1 MNLWE
6 VVPFLLIGVKLIL
19 IVVTVLFFVSGLDDL
34 FIDVLFLVRR
44 LYRYF
49 RVRPWITPLTLE
61 VLRRKREQP
70 VAVLIPAWH
79 EAGVI
84 GRMLENALRTIE
96 YRDYHIFVGTYPNDP
111 ATQHEVAQVAASAG
125 RVHCV
130 VCPHD
135 GPTCKADCLNALY
148 QATVA
153 YEIEHGTRFEIFA
166 MQDAEDWPHR
176 LSLKLFNFLVPRKDL
191 VQLPVLP
198 LPTRWWD
205 FTSGHYIDEFAESH
219 FKNMSVRE
227 ALSGTVPSA
236 GVGTA
241 FSRRALET
249 LARHNGSDVFNTES
263 LTEDYEIG
271 FRLRRYDL
279 KEIFVLQALPDPI
292 VVRAY
297 FPSTYRA
304 AVKQKSRWILGITMQ
319 GWRNIGWTGH
329 FWTDYMLFRDRKT
342 LLTSLANVLGYLAA
356 VPVIAIW
363 VLGKLFADSYR
374 YPSLVREGSWLY
386 WLIVVDTAFL
396 GVRLLAR
403 ALSVYCCYDLKQAL
417 LAIPRQVWGNFINFG
432 AALRAISVFTSS
444 ALTGKPIAWGK
455 TDHTFPTENEIAS
468 MASGALSHRRGLQTL
483 SGRARRVG
491 VIGVIVAGSMLC
503 PQLASADGVPTV
515 IPQLTSRLLSALRE
529 LRAYAH
535 LDRGY
540 RLLEMEQL
548 GEARVEFE
556 RHLSV
561 DPGNAKARVAYLV
574 LLYRMKAY
582 DDAIG
587 QANLLSKERD
597 AAHHAWLYGGLA
609 LQARGRHEAALD
621 SLQKASGDKRLD
633 DAARQ
638 FALANVVDLAFSL
651 RRYDLA
657 VASLDRLAVFAQ
669 DFRVFFRRG
678 EALEA
683 LSRHSEA
690 LQAYE
695 RALGRAQ
702 TREDRT
708 RTFVALGEARRRLH
722 EWNAARDAFEAA
734 FQIDPRPAFMRTIGE
749 LSMVAGDYAGA
760 ARWLK
765 EFVTK
770 QPDASARERLADAL
784 LKLQRFDEAEDELR
798 DATKSAKTHEERH
811 RLSLALGHACMQAGK
826 WAKAATAFGDA
837 VEIRRTF
844 GALTALGQ
852 ALERANQ
859 PRLALQNYRAALSAQ
874 FDAPTALAAGML
886 ETQLGL
892 RVDAIRHLNSAVAG
906 SLPPESKALAYRQL
920 GFLHHEAR
928 RFDQARTAF
937 ERAIRLTPGDPDS
950 YVALAQ
956 SARASGDRVGE
967 LNSLLRAV
975 AIKPT
980 PALRRMLAEA
990 YAQAGRLAEA
1000 FATYRNLANDSRVA
1014 GPEAAAAFRA
1024 AGTLHFENRQYAE
1037 AAAAFTSAYERSA
1050 GRDWQSLSRASESY
1064 AQAGRWEDVER
1075 VGVQLLGRG
1084 DLSAESRATELERL
1098 ALAYTRLERPNEA
1111 ASVLRRALDLGRDHW
1126 QLRLNLGFALFSAGR
1141 WTDAVTEF
1149 KVASAQHPES
1159 LADIYIARCYEQ
1171 LNKPG
1176 LAVHHLRRVLGT
1188 THAGGANKAEL
1199 LKSVGLLL
1207 AAEGQLEEAVDA
1219 LSDALLRSD
1228 AAAQVRLATLYRALG
1243 RLTEAASTIQAA
1255 AALVGDNRLPYL
1267 DERADTALAQGDCAT
1282 AEISLKEALTIET
1295 NAARLLKLAQCAA
1308 KAGRQTHRIALLERA
1323 AAIRPATLSVV
1334 EALGYAYR
1342 QAGRPDAA
1350 LGAFRTVLQT
1360 YPDRLPLYEEI
1371 GYASLEAGRLKDAR
1385 HWFGNALANGAL
1397 YPQETADERNDLAR
1411 RLTELR
1417 RQGRAL
1423 GANVDVIAFQSLRS
1437 DIFPVGVAGAGLG
1450 DASAPSFGGV
1460 EAVFQASVDAGIWR
1474 RLQPMTRIL
1483 WNMRAQNVTFD
1494 PNSFRGSIGLRVKPL
1509 EKVNFNAGIERVFG
1523 VGASA
1528 APGAWLV
1535 RGLGSWERGTQLVP
1549 GVHRQRYTNI
1559 FGDAAYFVTGAQGQM
1574 YESQLRH
1581 GVSMNVRDAILITPY
1596 ALAAGRYLTGI
1607 SHHST
1612 SSVEAGIGTSLRVAK
1627 LEMLADYR
1635 RRILRGTDDARTHG
1649 WTVTTILHF

>member
-1 MNLWE
+1 MNLWD

-19 IVVTVLFFVSGLDDL
+19 IVVSVVFFVSGLDDL

-61 VLRRKREQP
+61 VLRRKPEQP

-84 GRMLENALRTIE
+84 GRMLINALRTIE

-111 ATQHEVAQVAASAG
+111 ATQHEVVQVAASAS

-166 MQDAEDWPHR
+166 MHDAEDWPHR

-241 FSRRALET
+241 FSRGALET
-249 LARHNGSDVFNTES
+249 LATHNSNQVFNTES

-271 FRLRRYDL
+271 FRMRRYGL
-279 KEIFVLQALPDPI
+279 KEIFVLQALPDP
-292 VVRAY
+292 VAVRAY

-304 AVKQKSRWILGITMQ
+304 AVNQKSRWILGITMQ

-363 VLGKLFADSYR
+363 VLGKLFVDSYR

-396 GVRLLAR
+396 GLRLFAR
-403 ALSVYCCYDLKQAL
+403 AWSVYCCYDLKQGL

-468 MASGALSHRRGLQTL
+468 MAPGALSRRRGFQTL

-491 VIGVIVAGSMLC
+491 LIGVIVAGSMW
-503 PQLASADGVPTV
+503 PQLAFADGVPTAF
-515 IPQLTSRLLSALRE
+515 PQLTSRLLSALRE

-540 RLLEMEQL
+540 RLLELGQL

-609 LQARGRHEAALD
+609 LQARGRQEAALD
-621 SLQKASGDKRLD
+621 SLQKASSDKRLD

-638 FALANVVDLAFSL
+638 FALANVVDLTFSL

-657 VASLDRLAVFAQ
+657 VTSLDRLAVFTQ
-669 DFRVFFRRG
+669 DFRVYFRRG

-683 LSRHSEA
+683 LSRQSEA
-690 LQAYE
+690 LHAYE

-702 TREDRT
+702 TREDRI
-708 RTFVALGEARRRLH
+708 RTFVALGEVRRQMH
-722 EWNAARDAFEAA
+722 DWNLARDAFEAA
-734 FQIDPRPAFMRTIGE
+734 FAIDGRTAFMRTIGE
-749 LSMVAGDYAGA
+749 LSMAAGDYSGAVLWLSRLVAKQPGTA
-760 ARWLK
+760 ARETLA
-765 EFVTK
+765 E
-770 QPDASARERLADAL
+770 ALSRLN
-784 LKLQRFDEAEDELR
+784 RFGEAETELR
-798 DATKSAKTHEERH
+798 VAIQSAKTHEDRH
-811 RLSLALGHACMQAGK
+811 RLSLAIGHACMQAGN
-826 WAKAATAFGDA
+826 WAKAATAFEDA
-837 VEIRRTF
+837 VEIRPTF
-844 GALTALGQ
+844 GALTALAH

-874 FDAPTALAAGML
+874 FHPETALAAGML
-886 ETQLGL
+886 ETRLGL
-892 RVDAIRHLNSAVAG
+892 SVDAIRHLNRAVTG
-906 SLPPESKALAYRQL
+906 SLSPESKALAYRQL
-920 GFLHHEAR
+920 GFLHHDAR
-928 RFDQARTAF
+928 RFDEARTAF
-937 ERAIRLTPGDPDS
+937 ERAIEFMPGDADS
-950 YVALAQ
+950 YVALGQNAL
-956 SARASGDRVGE
+956 ALGDRERE
-967 LNSLLRAV
+967 LKSLLRAV
-975 AIKPT
+975 SIKPSL
-980 PALRRMLAEA
+980 ASRRMLADA
-990 YAQAGRLAEA
+990 YARAGKLPEALAM
-1000 FATYRNLANDSRVA
+1000 YRDLTGDSRVP
-1014 GPEAAAAFRA
+1014 GPDAADAFRA
-1024 AGTLHFENRQYAE
+1024 AGTLHFEHQQYPE

-1050 GRDWQSLSRASESY
+1050 GSDWESLSRASESH
-1064 AQAGRWEDVER
+1064 AKAGKWEDVER
-1075 VGVQLLGRG
+1075 IARQRLGRR
-1084 DLSAESRATELERL
+1084 DLSPESQATELERL
-1098 ALAYTRLERPNEA
+1098 ALAYTKLERPDDA
-1111 ASVLRRALDLGRDHW
+1111 ASALRRALELGRDHW

-1141 WTDAVTEF
+1141 WTDALADF
-1149 KVASAQHPES
+1149 KVAAAQRPES
-1159 LADIYIARCYEQ
+1159 PADIYIARCYEQ
-1171 LNKPG
+1171 LHKPG
-1176 LAVHHLRRVLGT
+1176 LAVHHLRRVLGS
-1188 THAGGANKAEL
+1188 THAGSDANKAEL
-1199 LKSVGLLL
+1199 LKSAGFLL

-1219 LSDALLRSD
+1219 LSSPLLRSD
-1228 AAAQVRLATLYRALG
+1228 ALAQVRLATLYRTLG
-1243 RLTEAASTIQAA
+1243 RLTEAASTIQSAA
-1255 AALVGDNRLPYL
+1255 AFVGDNRLPYL

-1282 AEISLKEALTIET
+1282 AEINLRDALTIAT
-1295 NAARLLKLAQCAA
+1295 NDARLLKLAGCAA
-1308 KAGRQTHRIALLERA
+1308 QAGRQTYRIALLERA
-1323 AAIRPATLSVV
+1323 AALRPANVSVV

-1350 LGAFRTVLQT
+1350 VDAFRTVLRT

-1385 HWFGNALANGAL
+1385 QWFGNALANGAL
-1397 YPQETADERNDLAR
+1397 YPQETAVERKDLAR
-1411 RLTELR
+1411 RQTELR
-1417 RQGRAL
+1417 RQRRAL
-1423 GANVDVIAFQSLRS
+1423 GANVDAIAFQSLRS
-1437 DIFPVGVAGAGLG
+1437 DTFPVAVAGVGLG
-1450 DASAPSFGGV
+1450 SASAPSFGGV
-1460 EAVFQASVDAGIWR
+1460 EAVFRASVNAGIWR
-1474 RLQPMTRIL
+1474 RLQPITRIL
-1483 WNMRAQNVTFD
+1483 WNMRAQSVTFD
-1494 PNSFRGSIGLRVKPL
+1494 PDSVRGSIGLRVKPL
-1509 EKVNFNAGIERVFG
+1509 EKVNFSAGIERVFG

-1581 GVSMNVRDAILITPY
+1581 GVSMNVRDAFLITPY
-1596 ALAAGRYLTGI
+1596 ALAAGRYLTGL
-1607 SHHST
+1607 SPHST
-1612 SSVEAGIGTSLRVAK
+1612 SSVEAGIGMSLRVAK

-1635 RRILRGTDDARTHG
+1635 RRIVRSTDDAQTRG
-1649 WTVTTILHF
+1649 WTLTTIFHF